1 MYKLK
6 SQNSYLLYGFLIL
19 YTFLCVS
26 IIAFEYEGVDLL
38 LFKKLFDALSSKE
51 NNYLNRVHKVNKSR
65 IPICFSA
72 LLFYLI
78 DKNF

>member
-6 SQNSYLLYGFLIL
+6 SQNSYLLCGFLIL

-38 LFKKLFDALSSKE
+38 LFKKIFDALSNVS
-51 NNYLNRVHKVNKSR
+51 
-65 IPICFSA
+65 
-72 LLFYLI
+72 
-78 DKNF
+78 